1 MRIRT
6 LLLVLAVLAMAG
18 FVALNINEF
27 ARDSVLNL
35 GLTRLQAPLGLVM
48 LLLLIGVTV
57 IFLGSTLLMQS
68 KNLLETRTLSRE
80 LTAQRELADRAEA
93 SRFTELRNFL
103 QEQAQDSQRRDSA
116 MGTVLADRFAQ
127 EQHVLL
133 ARMEQLD
140 KAMSAYVGQ
149 LEDRIEGSAPLTD
162 ELMHHNGGRK
172 PLL

>member
-1 MRIRT
+1 MRVRT
-6 LLLVLAVLAMAG
+6 LLLVLAMLAVAS
-18 FVALNINEF
+18 FVALNVNEF
-27 ARDSVLNL
+27 TRDSSLNL

-48 LLLLIGVTV
+48 LALLIGATV
-57 IFLGSTLLMQS
+57 IFLASALLTQS
-68 KNLLETRTLSRE
+68 KNMLEMHTLSRE

-93 SRFTELRNFL
+93 SRFTELRHFL

-140 KAMSAYVGQ
+140 KAMFAYVGQ
-149 LEDRIEGSAPLTD
+149 LQDRIQGSAPLTD
-162 ELMHHNGGRK
+162 ELMHHNGRK